1 MGVKFDVMNLG
12 KAVLLDP
19 EQMGYKDSLEIIKDE
34 SLKVQKSFVKIGWY
48 LKHIKDLELYKEEGY
63 ANIYECAADQLG
75 YSQSTASR
83 LINICER
90 FSKNGNTPEL
100 DEKYA
105 GFDKSQMIEMLP
117 MEPEQLEKVTP
128 DMSVAEIRAVK
139 NEKRLVAI
147 PDDGEIREFCRAVL
161 EEISEEDKKNLKEY
175 MIRQYG
181 KQHEGGCADSV
192 TYLCS
197 LRGIRINDSDEIT
210 WANFAKRVIELEE
223 LMPGSCFGVKEA
235 EDVKDED
242 IPGQMNI
249 EKDFPEYLPE
259 PLPETCEVSDGEC
272 KEIPEQLS
280 AYGLPKTE
288 YPKGSLLTTEGC
300 GHQHDCFLCAQECDI
315 RQKERTCREATCE
328 NPYGCQTM
336 NKLRDIRWDKGDR
349 CQFIN
354 PKLTYKTAGSGE
366 PDPCC
371 KECILR
377 NECDFCCD
385 TAKLQVL
392 RENEIVATS
401 QDFMMMETDEKAVQ
415 TDVVSDS
422 EMREKEPKLPILKN
436 YKQRKEWLSNY
447 KAWGLWYRDENI
459 DVNYYKYDFPD
470 DSRLVVAEYP
480 QRQSYYSSEL
490 CDECFYHLLEKNKK
504 KYEGTYDEAYRHRED
519 CETYLV
525 EFLKNLQK
533 GK

>member
-1 MGVKFDVMNLG
+1 MAVNFDVMDLG
-12 KAVLLDP
+12 KARLLDP

-48 LKHIKDLELYKEEGY
+48 LKHIKDQELYKEEGY
-63 ANIYECAADQLG
+63 ANICECAADQLG
-75 YSQSTASR
+75 YSQSTTSR

-128 DMSVAEIRAVK
+128 DMTVAEIRAVK
-139 NEKRLVAI
+139 NEANPI
-147 PDDGEIREFCRAVL
+147 AEPDDGEIREFCQLVL
-161 EEISEEDKKNLKEY
+161 EDISEDDKSNLKEY

-181 KQHEGGCADSV
+181 KRHEGGSADGI
-192 TYLCS
+192 TYRCS

-210 WANFAKRVIELEE
+210 WAHFAKRVLELEE
-223 LMPGSCFGVKEA
+223 LIPGSCFGTKA
-235 EDVKDED
+235 TEDMNDEN

-249 EKDFPEYLPE
+249 EEDFPEYLPE
-259 PLPETCEVSDGEC
+259 SLPETCEVSDGEC
-272 KEIPEQLS
+272 KEVAEQLS

-288 YPKGSLLTTEGC
+288 YPEGSLLTTEGC
-300 GHQHDCFLCAQECDI
+300 GHQYDCFLCAQECDI

-336 NKLRDIRWDKGDR
+336 NKLGDIRWDKGDR

-354 PKLTYKTAGSGE
+354 LELTYKTAGSGE

-385 TAKLQVL
+385 AAKLRIL
-392 RENEIVATS
+392 RENEIVVTP
-401 QDFMMMETDEKAVQ
+401 QDSVMMETDERAEQ
-415 TDVVSDS
+415 IDVVSDS
-422 EMREKEPKLPILKN
+422 ELREKEPELPILKN
-436 YKQRKEWLSNY
+436 NDQRQEWLSNY

-459 DVNYYKYDFPD
+459 DVNYYKFDFTD
-470 DSRLVVAEYP
+470 GSRLVVSEYP
-480 QRQSYYSSEL
+480 LRQSYWSNERR
-490 CDECFYHLLEKNKK
+490 DECFYHLLEKSKHG
-504 KYEGTYDEAYRHRED
+504 YDGTYDETYRHKED
-519 CETYLV
+519 SETYLIG
-525 EFLKNLQK
+525 FLKNLQK
-533 GK
+533 